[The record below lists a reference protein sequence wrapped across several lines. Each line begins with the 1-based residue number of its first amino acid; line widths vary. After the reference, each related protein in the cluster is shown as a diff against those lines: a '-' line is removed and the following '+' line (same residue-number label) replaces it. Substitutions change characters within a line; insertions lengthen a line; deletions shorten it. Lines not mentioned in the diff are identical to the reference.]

1 MRGTSKS
8 MQNGVLLQPV
18 RLAFMAL
25 RRDWRAGEL
34 RLLAAAVVV
43 AVAALTTA
51 ASFTDRV
58 GRAMELQA
66 TELLAA
72 DLVLESPDPPAAE
85 VVDAASDS
93 GLTVTTTLGFRSMAV
108 AAERLELSEVK
119 AVDRGYPLRGSMRT
133 TIELFGDESEVRDV
147 PAPGTVWP
155 DARLV
160 QALGLRIGDRLSLG
174 SAELSVARILAYEPD
189 RGGDLFNIAP
199 RLLMNLVDVP
209 RTGLILPGSRVQ
221 YRLLL
226 RGDVADIDR
235 FRGWIESRQ
244 GSSPRVYGIRDARPE
259 LKTALDRARQ
269 FLGLAVLVSVAL
281 CGLAIA
287 MSARRFA
294 QRHYDSCAILRCLG
308 ASQGLIGRMFLC
320 ELAMVAILF
329 SAAGCALGMLCQEG
343 LAVLLRGLTVR
354 ALPAP
359 TLLPMSTGAIAGIA
373 AVLGFALPWLWR
385 LGSVPP
391 LRVLRRDLTPIPP
404 SAVTVYGAALLI
416 LALLTPWQ
424 AGEFRLTAY
433 VAAGLAGTAVVLA
446 LCAWAAIRLLDR
458 LRSRVGIS
466 WRFGIANVARRAR
479 DSMAQILGIG
489 LGATAM
495 LLLTLARTDLLDAW
509 ENRLAPAAPNY
520 FLINIQP
527 DEVTAL
533 KDFLGQRAT
542 VTADFH
548 PMIRGRLTR
557 INGREVVPDD
567 YSEPRAQRLAAR
579 EFNLSWADQLQQDN
593 TLVSGQWWPRSGT
606 PANYFSVEN
615 DIAQTLG
622 LGRGDELTYRIAGQE
637 ISGRVRNLR
646 RVEWDS
652 FNVNFFV
659 IANPGAL
666 EGYPATYITSFH
678 LPAGRRALLNDL
690 VRQFPS
696 VTVIDV
702 AALLSQVRAI
712 MEQVSRTVEFVFGF
726 TLAAGLIVLLSAIQ
740 TTHDERCRESAI
752 LRSLGATRRRVL
764 SALTAEF
771 AVLGAITGGVAAL
784 AATVIELVLAE
795 FVFRIDV
802 SINPW
807 IWLVGPAACLGLILA
822 GGYVGTRRALA
833 VAPIDVLQRV

>member
-1 MRGTSKS
+1 MRAI
-8 MQNGVLLQPV
+8 
-18 RLAFMAL
+18 RLAFRAL

-34 RLLAAAVVV
+34 SLLGAAVIV
-43 AVAALTTA
+43 AVGALTTA
-51 ASFTDRV
+51 ATFTDRV

-72 DLVLESPDPPAAE
+72 DLVLESPEPPAPE
-85 VVDAASDS
+85 VLNAATEA
-93 GLTVTTTLGFRSMAV
+93 GLTATTTSGFRSMAV
-108 AAERLELSEVK
+108 AAGRLELSEVK
-119 AVDRGYPLRGSMRT
+119 AVDQDYPLRGSLRT
-133 TIELFGDESEVRDV
+133 ADDLFGEEIETRDV

-155 DARLV
+155 DARLM
-160 QALGLRIGDRLSLG
+160 QALALRIGDRISLG
-174 SAELSVARILAYEPD
+174 SAELVVQRILAYEPD

-199 RLLMNLVDVP
+199 RLLMNLADVP

-226 RGDVADIDR
+226 RGPADDIDR
-235 FRGWIESRQ
+235 FRGGIESRE
-244 GSSPRVYGIRDARPE
+244 GLPLRIYGIRDARPE
-259 LKTALDRARQ
+259 LKTALERARQ

-294 QRHYDSCAILRCLG
+294 HRHYDSCAILRCLG
-308 ASQGLIGRMFLC
+308 ASQSLIGRVFLY
-320 ELAMVAILF
+320 ELGMVAVLF
-329 SAAGCALGMLCQEG
+329 SAAGCTLGLLCQEG

-359 TLLPMSTGAIAGIA
+359 TLLPMASGTIAGIA
-373 AVLGFALPWLWR
+373 AVLGFALPWLWQ
-385 LGSVPP
+385 LSTVPP
-391 LRVLRRDLTPIPP
+391 LRVLRRDLAPMPP
-404 SAVTVYGAALLI
+404 RAVTVYGAALLI

-433 VAAGLAGTAVVLA
+433 VTAGLAGTAAVLA
-446 LCAWAAIRLLDR
+446 LCAWAAIRLVDR

-509 ENRLAPAAPNY
+509 ENRIDPGTPNY

-527 DEVTAL
+527 DQAGTL
-533 KDFLGQRAT
+533 KDFMARHAT
-542 VTADFH
+542 VTADFY
-548 PMIRGRLTR
+548 PMVRGRLTH
-557 INGREVVPDD
+557 INDREVLADR
-567 YSEPRAQRLAAR
+567 YTEPRAQRLATR
-579 EFNLSWADQLQQDN
+579 EFNLSWAERLQRDN
-593 TLVSGQWWPRSGT
+593 TLVSGQWWPRTGT
-606 PANYFSVEN
+606 PANYFSVE
-615 DIAQTLG
+615 DGIAQTLG
-622 LGRGDELTYRIAGQE
+622 LSQGDKLTYRIAGQE
-637 ISGRVRNLR
+637 VTGRILNIR

-659 IANPGAL
+659 VASPGTL
-666 EGYPATYITSFH
+666 ETYPATYITSFH
-678 LPAGRRALLNDL
+678 LPASRRALLGGL
-690 VRQFPS
+690 VRAFPS

-702 AALLSQVRAI
+702 AAVLSQVRAV
-712 MEQVSRTVEFVFGF
+712 MEQVSRTVEFVFVF
-726 TLAAGLIVLLSAIQ
+726 TLAAGLIVLMSAIQ

-764 SALTAEF
+764 AALTAEF
-771 AVLGAITGGVAAL
+771 AVLGAITGGVAAV

-795 FVFRIDV
+795 FVFRIEV
-802 SINPW
+802 SVNPW
-807 IWLVGPAACLGLILA
+807 IWLAGPTACLALILA
-822 GGYVGTRRALA
+822 GGYIGTRRALA
-833 VAPIDVLQRV
+833 VAPIDVLQRA